1 MYLSGLKIARIGN
14 SSLTYHTAIFAAK
27 NDSAPFNNGDLVL
40 GHFKDET
47 NIKARVLDH
56 FEDSSCCTGEYI
68 HVFVNPNNGNK
79 PCNISEEWRK
89 VLKRLT
95 WKCVMIFVFYQLK
108 LLNSYKKSTINHT

>member
-1 MYLSGLKIARIGN
+1 M
-14 SSLTYHTAIFAAK
+14 
-27 NDSAPFNNGDLVL
+27 

-56 FEDSSCCTGEYI
+56 FEDASCCTGEYI
-68 HVFVNPNNGNK
+68 HVFVNPKNGNK

-95 WKCVMIFVFYQLK
+95 
-108 LLNSYKKSTINHT
+108 

>member
-1 MYLSGLKIARIGN
+1 MNCLLFQVKTECKYTKPANYPAVYLSGLKIARIGN

-27 NDSAPFNNGDLVL
+27 NERAPFINGDLVM

-47 NIKARVLDH
+47 NIKARVLDY

-68 HVFVNPNNGNK
+68 HVFVNPKNGNK

-95 WKCVMIFVFYQLK
+95 
-108 LLNSYKKSTINHT
+108 